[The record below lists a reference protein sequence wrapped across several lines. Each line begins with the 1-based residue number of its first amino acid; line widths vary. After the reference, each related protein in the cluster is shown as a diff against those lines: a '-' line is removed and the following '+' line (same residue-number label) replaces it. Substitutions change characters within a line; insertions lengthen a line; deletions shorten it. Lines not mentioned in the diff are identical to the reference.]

1 MPHTDMHTKRAD
13 LSGRLLIA
21 KADPSV
27 ANCDGLLPSAFAK
40 SAYVKECLEEI
51 VSIVSY
57 VHITYYA
64 SHIKCV
70 RASMYVSCK
79 SSTQLTGYFRWSCGP
94 VHRWPAT
101 QVSPLGDNVS

>member
-1 MPHTDMHTKRAD
+1 MPHTYMHTKRAD

-40 SAYVKECLEEI
+40 SAYVKESLEGI
-51 VSIVSY
+51 VSTVSY

-64 SHIKCV
+64 SHIIFASHIKSV
-70 RASMYVSCK
+70 RASMYVCCK
-79 SSTQLTGYFRWSCGP
+79 LCMYAASLQP
-94 VHRWPAT
+94 
-101 QVSPLGDNVS
+101 N